1 MLRLSELAFLLQG
14 ARNRCVREGMQ
25 WDPDNCLCICP
36 IAEWKVCSS
45 GYIFDFTNTCQCVPT
60 STEASMGLIAAII
73 VLIRFVES
81 MW

>member
-1 MLRLSELAFLLQG
+1 
-14 ARNRCVREGMQ
+14 MQ

-73 VLIRFVES
+73 VLIR
-81 MW
+81 

>member
-1 MLRLSELAFLLQG
+1 
-14 ARNRCVREGMQ
+14 MQ

-73 VLIRFVES
+73 VLIRWKLFFKSCTEDFLHSHSNRITV
-81 MW
+81 

>member
-73 VLIRFVES
+73 VLIR
-81 MW
+81 